1 MLLRILTAVVLI
13 PVVVALVWW
22 GPPALLAAVA
32 AAVALVALHEF
43 LTLGERMGLHGY
55 RNWTMVCAVGL
66 FYAQYAA
73 GMVETR
79 SLSGGALLIR
89 DAARGAVSVELVLLI
104 FLFGAVAIGLASRG
118 ALQDVLPG
126 MAISAAGLLFVSLPL
141 SYLVRVNEIERS
153 GRQLV
158 LFTLCLIWAGD
169 MLAYFVGRSLGHLP
183 MAPALSPKKTWEGAI
198 ANVIA
203 SLLVAV
209 FFARWMQVDTVSLL
223 VIAGLANIAGQAG
236 DLIESAYKRGA
247 VVKDSGALLPGHGG
261 MLDRVDSL
269 ILAAPVVW
277 IAWQFLAGR

>member
-1 MLLRILTAVVLI
+1 MLRRILTAVVLI
-13 PVVVALVWW
+13 PIVVALVWW
-22 GPPALLAAVA
+22 GPPLLLAGVA
-32 AAVALVALHEF
+32 AIVAIVALHEF
-43 LTLGERMGLHGY
+43 FTLGERVSMHGF
-55 RNWTMVCAVGL
+55 RNWTMLCAAGL

-73 GMVETR
+73 GMVETH
-79 SLSGGALLIR
+79 SLGGGDLLIR
-89 DAARGAVSVELVLLI
+89 DAERGAVSLELVFLI
-104 FLFGAVAIGLASRG
+104 FLFGAVSIGLATRRP
-118 ALQDVLPG
+118 LHDVLPAIG
-126 MAISAAGLLFVSLPL
+126 ISAAGLLFIAFPL
-141 SYLVRVNEIERS
+141 SYLVRINEIERD

-169 MLAYFVGRSLGHLP
+169 MLAYFVGRSLGRMP

-209 FFARWMQVDTVSLL
+209 FFAKWMQVETTSLL
-223 VIAGLANIAGQAG
+223 VVAGLANIAGQMG

-247 VVKDSGALLPGHGG
+247 VVKDSGSLLPGHGG

-277 IAWQFLAGR
+277 VAWQYLVAR

>member
-1 MLLRILTAVVLI
+1 MLRRILTAVVLI
-13 PVVVALVWW
+13 PIVVALVWW
-22 GPPALLAAVA
+22 GPPLLLAGVA
-32 AAVALVALHEF
+32 AVVVIVALHEF
-43 LTLGERMGLHGY
+43 FTLGERVSMHGF
-55 RNWTMVCAVGL
+55 RNWTMLCAAGL

-73 GMVETR
+73 GMVETH
-79 SLSGGALLIR
+79 SLGGGDLLIR
-89 DAARGAVSVELVLLI
+89 DAARGAVSLELVFLV
-104 FLFGAVAIGLASRG
+104 FLFGAVSIGLATRRP
-118 ALQDVLPG
+118 LHDVLPAIG
-126 MAISAAGLLFVSLPL
+126 ISAAGLLFIAFPL
-141 SYLVRVNEIERS
+141 SYLVRINEIERD

-169 MLAYFVGRSLGHLP
+169 MLAYFVGRSLGRMP

-209 FFARWMQVDTVSLL
+209 LFAKWMQVETTSLL
-223 VIAGLANIAGQAG
+223 VVAGLANIAGQMG

-247 VVKDSGALLPGHGG
+247 VVKDSGSLLPGHGG

-277 IAWQFLAGR
+277 VAWQYLVAR